1 MTHRIKSAFGSIV
14 VQVGAVVLVLTG
26 LTLVAIVTGY
36 RVFLATNADME
47 RLAHRHVPSLAA
59 DARVV
64 DLSSELSAKLNAIL
78 IAETPEALAAVREDA
93 LNSMLE
99 LARAVD
105 SRPSGDS
112 AGYAVPMAAVRK
124 SLEDLSE
131 ARAASFS
138 AEAAVSGALSDL
150 STITGQIGLKLVEK
164 VDDAYFSASI
174 ATESAGDSGKTGEYP
189 LGHAA
194 TGGSN
199 ASRADLGRMV
209 DAMRSSEELGFA
221 VRNYYASALEA
232 ALAEDDAELMIAQDR
247 LETASGSIS
256 RLAAHAAASL
266 GPMLSGLDR
275 FADTGNGIVALRR
288 ASLAAQARGQQ
299 MSVLAAQK
307 VAEIRAMASHSN
319 ADILTAISNSSELL
333 GQNIAGA
340 IKMLKGEML
349 ASAIVVALALALV
362 YLLIVRPLRGAVKAT
377 DRLAR
382 GDLAAV
388 DGLRRRYGEIG
399 LLVSALHVFRD
410 GIVEKQRLEAE
421 ERLSREQREVE
432 ARHAAEVERQREE
445 AERQREFAAQEL
457 LRAREVEEAAQREAI
472 RQSADAE
479 RQARAAA
486 QNLVVSALAQN
497 LRRLADGDLRAQIE
511 QEFEEGYEQLRI
523 DFNAAVTA
531 LASALG
537 DIRNTADTI
546 FANSDGI
553 SEAAEDLSR
562 RTEQSAATLEQ
573 SAAALHELT
582 AAVTSAAQGS
592 EEADRTV
599 SEARKTAEDGDSI
612 VRRAI
617 SAMGGIS
624 ESSNRISRIIDVID
638 DIAFQTNLLA
648 LNAGVEAAR
657 AGDAGR
663 GFAVVASEV
672 RALSQRSS
680 DAAREIGALIS
691 ESVRQ
696 VGDGVELV
704 NNLGLALEEIVAT
717 VSHISQNVSSIAVS
731 AREQSSGIS
740 EINIA
745 VGQLEQSTQQNAAM
759 VEQTTAATQEL
770 REQALA
776 LTRTLAQFTLAQDDM
791 AEDTI
796 ADEGRREIAV

>member
-1 MTHRIKSAFGSIV
+1 MMNRIKATFGSIV
-14 VQVGAVVLVLTG
+14 VQVGLVVLVLTG
-26 LTLVAIVTGY
+26 LTLTAIVTGY
-36 RVFLATNADME
+36 RVFATADSNMAQ
-47 RLAHRHVPSLAA
+47 LAHRHVPALAA
-59 DARVV
+59 DAKIV

-78 IAETPEALAAVREDA
+78 IAETPEVLETVRQDA
-93 LNSMLE
+93 LDSMQE
-99 LARAVD
+99 LTEAVD
-105 SRPSGDS
+105 SQPGGEP

-124 SLEDLSE
+124 ALEDLAE
-131 ARAASFS
+131 ARGETFS
-138 AEAAVSGALSDL
+138 TEAAVNGALTDL

-164 VDDAYFSASI
+164 ADDAYFSASV
-174 ATESAGDSGKTGEYP
+174 ATEPSGPAVEKGEFPIADAAPGAGDTF
-189 LGHAA
+189 
-194 TGGSN
+194 
-199 ASRADLGRMV
+199 RADISRMV

-256 RLAAHAAASL
+256 RLAVHTSANL

-275 FADTGNGIVALRR
+275 FAATSDGIVALRR
-288 ASLAAQARGQQ
+288 ANLAARAQGQQ
-299 MSVLAAQK
+299 MSEIAAQK
-307 VAEIRAMASHSN
+307 VAQIRTKATDSN
-319 ADILTAISNSSELL
+319 VEILTAISDSSHLL
-333 GQNIAGA
+333 GQNIAAA
-340 IKMLKGEML
+340 IGMLKVQML
-349 ASAIVVALALALV
+349 ASLVVVALALALV

-377 DRLAR
+377 DMLAR

-388 DGLRRRYGEIG
+388 DGLHRRYGEIG
-399 LLVSALHVFRD
+399 LLVSALYVFRD

-421 ERLSREQREVE
+421 DRRQREQREIE
-432 ARHAAEVERQREE
+432 ARQAAEAERQREEVERQREI
-445 AERQREFAAQEL
+445 ASQEQI
-457 LRAREVEEAAQREAI
+457 RAREIEEASKREAI
-472 RQSADAE
+472 RQAAEAE
-479 RQARAAA
+479 RQARATA

-497 LRRLADGDLRAQIE
+497 LRRLADGDLRAQID
-511 QEFEEGYEQLRI
+511 QEFEDGYEQLRI
-523 DFNAAVTA
+523 DFNAAVAA
-531 LASALG
+531 LSGALG
-537 DIRNTADTI
+537 EIRNAADTI

-553 SEAAEDLSR
+553 SQAAEDLSR

-573 SAAALHELT
+573 SAAALHQLT

-592 EEADRTV
+592 AEADRTV

-657 AGDAGR
+657 AGEAGR

-680 DAAREIGALIS
+680 DAAREIGALIT

-696 VGDGVELV
+696 VGDGVDLV

-717 VSHISQNVSSIAVS
+717 VSHISQNVSGIASS

-740 EINIA
+740 EINVA

-776 LTRTLAQFTLAQDDM
+776 LTRTLAQFTL
-791 AEDTI
+791 E
-796 ADEGRREIAV
+796 ADAVAGVGGNEGHLAA